1 MNFNKSIQ
9 ISSEFFLF
17 TANRTYSLS
26 GKIDLKADN
35 IAEMSKHF
43 TVNWFSSFIS
53 RQIGS
58 SRTLLKVC
66 FYI

>member
-1 MNFNKSIQ
+1 MNFNNSIQ
-9 ISSEFFLF
+9 ISSEISFYCKQNIFVV
-17 TANRTYSLS
+17 
-26 GKIDLKADN
+26 GKIDFEADN
-35 IAEMSKHF
+35 IAEMWKHF

-66 FYI
+66 FDI

>member
-9 ISSEFFLF
+9 ISSEFFF
-17 TANRTYSLS
+17 TVNRTYSLS
-26 GKIDLKADN
+26 GKIDFQADN
-35 IAEMSKHF
+35 IAEMWKHF

-66 FYI
+66 FDI